1 MGKLELYCGNILNFL
16 EGKDLIVNSANK
28 YMKLGSGVCG
38 VIYKAAGVDLLEEYC
53 KNHFK
58 DLMEVNEVRI
68 TPGFALGMDI
78 LHIFCPKQF
87 ESRSP
92 IDELLCSYEKLF
104 QEADKK
110 NYKDMISVS
119 LGTGVHGYRHAN
131 VTEPVMHKLV
141 ELTAKYHVNF
151 GLVLP
156 NTEIFELYNSML
168 KSFAK

>member
-28 YMKLGSGVCG
+28 YMELGSGVCG

-92 IDELLCSYEKLF
+92 IDELLRSYEKLF

-110 NYKDMISVS
+110 TIKI
-119 LGTGVHGYRHAN
+119 
-131 VTEPVMHKLV
+131 
-141 ELTAKYHVNF
+141 
-151 GLVLP
+151 
-156 NTEIFELYNSML
+156 
-168 KSFAK
+168 